1 MATELSSG
9 AISSILESVPGIA
22 HVLRSP
28 VADAMVNLS
37 RAAAGVGTFRIQD
50 ARELIRYAVRRG
62 LIGGDEG
69 DRVSAEIEGAAA
81 VKAEKAATRKA
92 AREERKRSS
101 GRPAAAH
108 KHAAAK
114 KTAPRPAGRA
124 SVRLTRRS
132 PRNTARGGARRRARN
147 GVGAPGRR
155 PFSGDARWVR
165 TARERWPD
173 LGWHPPG
180 GTHRASRPR

>member
-1 MATELSSG
+1 MEIAVATELSSG

-62 LIGGDEG
+62 LIGSDEG

-92 AREERKRSS
+92 AREERKRVAERSTRS
-101 GRPAAAH
+101 HAHGGGRTAAH
-108 KHAAAK
+108 KHPAAK
-114 KTAPRPAGRA
+114 KAGRPAGKAKRVA
-124 SVRLTRRS
+124 HAKKAGRRS
-132 PRNTARGGARRRARN
+132 T
-147 GVGAPGRR
+147 GRR
-155 PFSGDARWVR
+155 
-165 TARERWPD
+165 
-173 LGWHPPG
+173 
-180 GTHRASRPR
+180 